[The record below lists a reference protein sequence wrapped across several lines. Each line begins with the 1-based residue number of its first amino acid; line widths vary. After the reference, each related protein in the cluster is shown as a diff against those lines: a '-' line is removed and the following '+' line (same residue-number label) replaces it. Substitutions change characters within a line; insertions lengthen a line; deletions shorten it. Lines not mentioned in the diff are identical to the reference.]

1 MCLDLLKKRTIH
13 ITTLS
18 ITNPKLQSNSPS
30 NKHLPF
36 PIKMKVSILGLL
48 TLSAFASACA
58 SYESC
63 HCYDS
68 NGVPNNG
75 ATQTVCDHFKG
86 GMEPNTREYGANTQ
100 YKECNVKTFGGG
112 ASSFD
117 NCDWRRR
124 CQSAGAT
131 GADSSCRSKFP

>member
-1 MCLDLLKKRTIH
+1 
-13 ITTLS
+13 
-18 ITNPKLQSNSPS
+18 
-30 NKHLPF
+30 
-36 PIKMKVSILGLL
+36 MKVSILGLL

-68 NGVPNNG
+68 NGIPNNG
-75 ATQTVCDHFKG
+75 ATQAVCDHYKG

-100 YKECNVKTFGGG
+100 YKQCNVKIFGGG

-124 CQSAGAT
+124 CQGAGAT
-131 GADSSCRSKFP
+131 GADSSCWNKFP